1 MRTLVAL
8 DIETT
13 GLDWERDAV
22 IEIGAVRFRG
32 ARVDEPFHQ
41 LINPGRP
48 LPPNITELTGITDDM
63 LAGAPRITQV
73 LEDLETYVGEHP
85 ILGHSVHFDLAFLQP
100 QGLFRYNQ
108 SLDTYDLASV
118 LMPSAPRYGL
128 SALASA
134 LTVPVREAHRALDD
148 AQTTRMVFMRLMDT
162 VRDLPWQLVEEIT
175 RLGAEVEWGA
185 GFIFDEVFEELREQA
200 PALRRE
206 PFRLSFPGP
215 GTLGEQLVP
224 KDPPQ
229 PLDPETLSA
238 VIEPGG
244 AVADNFPAYE
254 HRSEQITM
262 LQAVARALSDGQH
275 LLVEA
280 GTGIGKSLAYLIPAF
295 AWAERNGERV
305 VVSTN
310 TINLQDQLINKDVPD
325 LDQALG
331 KDYRA
336 AVLKG
341 RANYLCPR
349 RLSALRRVG
358 PRSADE
364 MRVLAKVLVWLAR
377 GGSGDRTEI
386 TLRGPGEAAVWS
398 SLSSDSPECSP
409 ESCHAFGVGACPYYF
424 ARAAAE
430 RAHVVIVNHA
440 LLLADISTGN
450 RVIPEFRYLIVDEAH
465 HLESATTQAMRL
477 RVTESEI
484 SRLLRAIT
492 RAQEG
497 LLARMVE
504 IARAELEPDA
514 VARVRTV
521 VVEIASRA
529 KETQTMTSAFFSAV
543 GDFLAEQ
550 RDGAEIGPYPQQ
562 VRIMPS
568 TRTLPGWTPI
578 EISMDDLTP
587 PLSDLAARLV
597 LIGDELAELSARGS
611 SAAEDLAV
619 SIRGLG
625 RDLAEIGEQ
634 LTHIVF
640 DPAANVVY
648 WAEIHPRSLSPSLN
662 AAPLEIGSMVQRYLW
677 HEKESVIMTSATL
690 TTAGEF
696 DYMRQRLMAHDADEL
711 ALGSPFDYEN
721 SALLYLIN
729 DIPEPNDRRGYQY
742 AVEKGLIGLCKATGG
757 RALVL
762 FTSYSQ
768 LRRTSQAISG
778 PLANHGIVV
787 YEQGEGA
794 SRHALLESFRASDQ
808 AVLLGTRSFW
818 EGVDVPGPSLSVL
831 ALIRLPFDVPSDPII
846 AARSETYESPFD
858 QYAVPEAVLRFR
870 QGFGRLIRTHSD
882 RGVVVIFD
890 VRVLTKNYGRAFT
903 DSLPRCTVR
912 RGPLAKLPSTAAR
925 WLGI

>member
-8 DIETT
+8 DVETT
-13 GLDWERDAV
+13 GLDSERDAI
-22 IEIGAVRFRG
+22 IEFGAVRFRDTH
-32 ARVDEPFHQ
+32 VDEPFHQ

-48 LPPNITELTGITDDM
+48 LPPEIVNLTGITDDM
-63 LAGAPRITQV
+63 LAGAPRMTQV
-73 LEDLETYVGEHP
+73 LEEIRSYVGDDP
-85 ILGHSVHFDLAFLQP
+85 ILGHSVQFDLAFLQP
-100 QGLFRYNQ
+100 RGLFQDNQ
-108 SLDTYDLASV
+108 RLDTYDLASV
-118 LMPSAPRYGL
+118 LMPSAARYSL

-134 LTVPVREAHRALDD
+134 LAVPVRETHRALSD

-162 VRDLPWQLVEEIT
+162 VRELPWELVEEVSL
-175 RLGAEVEWGA
+175 LGAEVEWGA
-185 GFIFDEVFEELREQA
+185 GFIFDEVFEELRDRA

-206 PFRLSFPGP
+206 PFRLFFPGP
-215 GTLGEQLVP
+215 DALGDPIVP
-224 KDPPQ
+224 RDPPQ
-229 PLDPETLSA
+229 PLDPEALSA
-238 VIEPGG
+238 LIEPGG
-244 AVADNFPAYE
+244 AVAENFPAYE
-254 HRSEQITM
+254 HRAEQVTM
-262 LQAVARALSDGQH
+262 LQAVAQALSEGQH

-310 TINLQDQLINKDVPD
+310 TINLQDQLIKKDVPD

-331 KDYRA
+331 KEYRV

-398 SLSSDSPECSP
+398 ALSSDSPECSP
-409 ESCHAFGVGACPYYF
+409 DTCHAFGEGACPYYF
-424 ARAAAE
+424 ARQAAE

-440 LLLADISTGN
+440 LLLADIMAGN

-465 HLESATTQAMRL
+465 HLESATTQSMRL

-484 SRLLRAIT
+484 SRLLRAVD
-492 RAQEG
+492 RAQDG

-504 IARAELEPDA
+504 IARAELKPEA
-514 VARVRTV
+514 VEKVRSAS
-521 VVEIASRA
+521 VEIAQSARECQKMA
-529 KETQTMTSAFFSAV
+529 SAFFSAV
-543 GDFLAEQ
+543 GEFLAEQ
-550 RDGAEIGPYPQQ
+550 REGASIGPYPQQ
-562 VRIMPS
+562 VRITPS
-568 TRTLPGWTPI
+568 TRTLPGWTPV
-578 EISMDDLTP
+578 EISLDDLTP
-587 PLSDLAARLV
+587 PLSDLTARLIS
-597 LIGDELAELSARGS
+597 IGDELAELGARGS

-619 SIRGLG
+619 SVRGIG
-625 RDLAEIGEQ
+625 RDLGEVHDQ

-640 DPAANVVY
+640 DPATNVVY
-648 WAEIHPRSLSPSLN
+648 WAEIHPRAMAPSLN
-662 AAPLEIGSMVQRYLW
+662 AAPLEIGTMVQRFLW

-696 DYMRQRLMAHDADEL
+696 DYMRQRLMAQEAEEL

-721 SALLYLIN
+721 SAMLYLIN
-729 DIPEPNDRRGYQY
+729 DIPEPNDRRRYQY

-794 SRHALLESFRASDQ
+794 SRHALLESFRTTDQ

-818 EGVDVPGPSLSVL
+818 EGVDVPGPALSVL

-882 RGVVVIFD
+882 RGIVAVFD
-890 VRVLTKNYGRAFT
+890 VRVLTKNYGRAFI

-912 RGPLAKLPSTAAR
+912 RGPLARLPGTAAR